1 MKKAILLS
9 FVVILGTA
17 MALQAEFQVN
27 TYTTDDQEFPA
38 IAMGAQGDF
47 VVVWRS
53 AKQDAGSRGTYGQR
67 FDADGTPI
75 GGEFKINTTSVGGR
89 VSTGPSVALDSYGN
103 FVVAWTG
110 YRDDEENIIA
120 RRYNAG
126 GSPITGEFVVN
137 TQTHSAYINSHIG
150 PTVAMNASGAFVIVW
165 QAWHGDSSG
174 HGNWCVYGRT
184 YNSNGVPQADEFMIT
199 QLPHGYVPDVAMD
212 ESGDFVV
219 AWKRNGDSV
228 NPPMGSYIRFRRYNA
243 DGTPKDD
250 AVQITDEL
258 NIGIHSGPSMAM
270 DGDGDFV
277 IAWPVG
283 PWPYDIYA
291 QRFDANGA
299 PIDEPF
305 LVNTHTDDS
314 QGLPSVGM
322 DEQGEFVIVWFS
334 MNQDGSDMGI
344 FGQRYNSDGTPV
356 DEEFQVNTYTSGRQ
370 WHPDIALSE
379 SGRFVTVWQDE
390 DGQDGS
396 GYGIFA
402 EFGRLP
408 RQLTYYVDADAT
420 GANNGSSWDD
430 AYNDLQDALAVVLT
444 GDEIH
449 VAQGLYKPAGYIPP
463 PPPPP
468 PLLADST
475 DQYPAATAVDRTA
488 TFRLKNGVVIK
499 GGYAG
504 AGEPDPNARDIDA
517 NKTILSGDLAGN
529 DEPNF
534 VNYEENS
541 YHVVTGSNCD
551 STAILDGFTI
561 TAGNASNYPTFS
573 VGGGMHNTQSS
584 PTVTNCTFTQN
595 TAHYAGAMSNQD
607 GSSPIVT
614 DCTFTDNYAPGGGGG
629 AIFYWHSGGS
639 LTNCSFR
646 NNSGRHGGA
655 ARIYASNVT
664 ITNCLFADNYS
675 SGGEGGGGVYLG
687 HCTAFFM
694 LCTLSRNAADG
705 SGGGIFNRDDSSNFT
720 LQNCVLWNNSDS
732 GGMDESAQ
740 VHSVTTMATIDYCC
754 IQGWTGNFGGTGNI
768 DADPCFVEPGY
779 WDPNEVWVDGDY
791 HLLPCSPCIN
801 TGDPDYIAEPNE
813 TDLDGRPRVIGGR
826 IDMGAYEFNH
836 VPLADAGP
844 DRTVE
849 AQAPWGATVTL
860 DGSASSDADSTP
872 GTIDDIND
880 FIWYEIDPCDPNAD
894 VFLGSG
900 RIVDCNLPLGE
911 HIISLEVVD
920 RAGDFDIDDVNI
932 IVQDTTP
939 PDFNLSVTPTILW
952 PPNHEMVEI
961 TTSWTVSDEC
971 DPDPNVSLVSVVASE
986 GDDTIGDGH
995 TTDDIQIGDDGT
1007 IYLRAERSGPGIGRI
1022 YTITYQAVDDCGN
1035 VTVRSAAVGIPH
1047 ELKFLA
1053 RIGYRWLWRNRTGN
1067 LPEDLNGDGI
1077 VNLEDFAIFA
1087 LFWIQ

>member
-9 FVVILGTA
+9 FVVILGSA

-53 AKQDAGSRGTYGQR
+53 EKQDAGSRGTYGQR

-89 VSTGPSVALDSYGN
+89 VSTGPSVALDSSGN

-110 YRDDEENIIA
+110 WRDDEENIIA
-120 RRYNAG
+120 RRYNAS
-126 GSPITGEFVVN
+126 GSPITGEFIVN

-165 QAWHGDSSG
+165 QAWHGDVSG
-174 HGNWCVYGRT
+174 HGNWCVYGRA

-219 AWKRNGDSV
+219 AWRRDGNSDD
-228 NPPMGSYIRFRRYNA
+228 PPLGSYIRFRRYNA

-258 NIGIHSGPSMAM
+258 NVGIYLGPSIAM
-270 DGDGDFV
+270 NRDGNFV
-277 IAWPVG
+277 IAWSVG

-322 DEQGEFVIVWFS
+322 DEQGEFVVVWFS
-334 MNQDGSDMGI
+334 EDQDGSSHGV

-356 DEEFQVNTYTSGRQ
+356 DEEFQLNTYTLNEQ
-370 WHPDIALSE
+370 WYPDIALSE
-379 SGRFVTVWQDE
+379 TGRFVVVWQSQ
-390 DGQDGS
+390 GQDGS
-396 GYGIFA
+396 GKGIFA

-408 RQLTYYVDADAT
+408 RQLTYYVDADAA
-420 GANNGSSWDD
+420 GANNGSSWAD
-430 AYNDLQDALAVVLT
+430 AFNDLQDALAVVVA
-444 GDEIH
+444 GDEIR
-449 VAQGLYKPAGYIPP
+449 VAQGIYKPAGYITPP
-463 PPPPP
+463 PPPPF
-468 PLLADST
+468 ADSNS
-475 DQYPAATAVDRTA
+475 QEFAATPGDRTA
-488 TFRLKNGVVIK
+488 TFQLKNGVVIK

-504 AGEPDPNARDIDA
+504 SGEADPNARDIEVYE
-517 NKTILSGDLAGN
+517 TILSGDLAGN

-826 IDMGAYEFNH
+826 IDMGAYEFFNTRP
-836 VPLADAGP
+836 VADAGP
-844 DRTVE
+844 DQIVECVCNTEGGTTVALDGTGSYDGDGDPLTYTWTGPFLE
-849 AQAPWGATVTL
+849 SPVQGATPTVTL
-860 DGSASSDADSTP
+860 EDSCP
-872 GTIDDIND
+872 GEYVITLVVND
-880 FIWYEIDPCDPNAD
+880 RLEDSEPD
-894 VFLGSG
+894 
-900 RIVDCNLPLGE
+900 
-911 HIISLEVVD
+911 EVV
-920 RAGDFDIDDVNI
+920 ITVM
-932 IVQDTTP
+932 DTTP
-939 PDFNLSVTPTILW
+939 PEFNLSVTPTILW
-952 PPNHEMVEI
+952 PPNHEMVLI
-961 TTSWTVSDEC
+961 TPSWTVSDEC
-971 DPDPNVSLVSVVASE
+971 DPDPNVSLVGIVANE
-986 GDDTIGDGH
+986 GDDIIGDGH

-1022 YTITYQAVDDCGN
+1022 YTITYQAVDESGN
-1035 VTVRSAAVGIPH
+1035 VTVCSANVGIPH

-1053 RIGYRWLWRNRTGN
+1053 RIGYRWLWRNRTGGM
-1067 LPEDLNGDGI
+1067 PEDLNDDGI